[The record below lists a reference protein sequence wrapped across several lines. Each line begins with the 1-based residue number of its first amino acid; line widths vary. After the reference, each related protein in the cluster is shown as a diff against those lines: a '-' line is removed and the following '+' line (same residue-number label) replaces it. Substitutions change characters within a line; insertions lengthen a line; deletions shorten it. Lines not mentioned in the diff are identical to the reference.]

1 MKNVLTFLLLFLAVS
16 AFGQSGTIRGKVIEA
31 ATGWEVIGATV
42 QVEGAATG
50 TVTDIDGTFSLK
62 ADPGVHA
69 VLISYVGYA
78 AQKINEVEV
87 KSGDVTVLGD
97 IAMEEEAVTTET
109 VVISARKIQT
119 SESAMQTLQR
129 KSIKTLDAISSQ
141 AFSLRGDNDAAAAV
155 RRVPGV
161 SVQEGKYVY
170 IRGLGDRYS
179 KTTLNGANIPGLDP
193 DRNTVQMDLFP
204 TNLLDNIVV
213 YKNFTPDLP
222 GDFTGGLVNVATKDF
237 PEDFTMAASLGFGYN
252 PQVTFNDNFL
262 TSNGGKTDWL
272 GYDDGARDFPAA
284 LSSMPTFGEALS
296 NQALAKEL
304 NAATLSL
311 NNELAPKT
319 EAPLPNHNFAFS
331 IGNQKTLFGKPVGF
345 IGSLTYR
352 REFSGYE
359 NGFTGRY
366 TFAQVG
372 ADILTTQRELEDR
385 RFSDYVIMGGMLN
398 GSIKLNSFNKIGLNI
413 LRNQSGQTDTRFQEG
428 RVSGGASDGL
438 YQERTMAYQQRELT
452 SFQLQGDHAL
462 GESQKFKV
470 DWISSYTLSGMKQPD
485 LRFVN
490 NFFEAPD
497 RYIIDP
503 AEDIPPTRFRRTMDE
518 VTFDNNLHL
527 QYNFTNWTGQKG
539 NIKVGGAYM
548 ARTREFRENTFRY
561 ENFESGNV
569 RDFLNYVTPENAFSL
584 ENPGGIYISDYTEG
598 RNQYDSDMSVLG
610 AYAMTELPLTAKLKT
625 ILGAR
630 AEQTTLNFTS
640 FSEVNPINDE
650 ALLDEW
656 NYLPSAGLIY
666 EAMPD
671 KMNVRASYSRTVA
684 RPTFREI
691 ASIAIFDEIRN
702 VIVLG
707 NENLMITEVDNADF
721 RWEYFFERGEMVSF
735 SVFYKNF
742 TNPIELTINPQTGG
756 GTPEFQY
763 RNVDQAILY
772 GAEFEA
778 RKTLSFIGLPSFSI
792 GTNLAFVNSEV
803 DIPAAELQVIRAFDP
818 NADATR
824 PLFGQS
830 PYIVNA
836 YLNFLPESGRTKA
849 SLNFNVQG
857 ERLFLVSVG
866 GTPDVYEQPF
876 PSLNFRISQEVAN
889 NVNVTL
895 GVGNIL
901 DPEFKRTHEFNG
913 QEYFF
918 RNYRN
923 GRTISVGLSYKVQNY

>member
-262 TSNGGKTDWL
+262 TSSGGKTDWL

>member
-1 MKNVLTFLLLFLAVS
+1 MKNVLTFLLLTLAVS
-16 AFGQSGTIRGKVIEA
+16 AFGQTGIIRGKVIEA

-42 QVEGAATG
+42 QIDGATTG

-62 ADPGVHA
+62 ADPGVYS

-78 AQKINEVEV
+78 AQKVNEVEV
-87 KSGDVTVLGD
+87 AAGDVTILGD
-97 IAMEEEAVTTET
+97 IPMEEEAVTTET
-109 VVISARKIQT
+109 VVITAKTIKT
-119 SESAMQTLQR
+119 SETAMQTLQR

-161 SVQEGKYVY
+161 SVQDGKYVY

-222 GDFTGGLVNVATKDF
+222 GDFTGGLVDVATKDF

-262 TSNGGKTDWL
+262 TYNGGNTDWL

-284 LSSMPTFGEALS
+284 LNSMPTFGQALS
-296 NQALAKEL
+296 DQAAAKEL

-311 NNELAPKT
+311 NNELAPHT
-319 EAPLPNHNFAFS
+319 NAPMPNHNFSFS
-331 IGNQKTLFGKPVGF
+331 IGDQKNLFGKDFGF

-359 NGFTGRY
+359 DGFTGRY
-366 TFAQVG
+366 SYAQVG
-372 ADILTTQRELEDR
+372 ADILTTQRELADR
-385 RFSDYVIMGGMLN
+385 RFSDYVILGGMLS
-398 GSIKLNSFNKIGLNI
+398 GAVKLNSFNKIGLNI

-428 RVSGGASDGL
+428 RVSGGASDGV

-462 GESQKFKV
+462 GESQKFKIN
-470 DWISSYTLSGMKQPD
+470 WISSYTLSGMKQPD

-539 NIKVGGAYM
+539 NVKVGGAYLQ
-548 ARTREFRENTFRY
+548 RSREFRENTFRY

-569 RDFLNYVTPENAFSL
+569 EDFMNFVTPDNAFSL
-584 ENPGGIYISDYTEG
+584 ENPGGVYISDYTEG
-598 RNQYDSDMSVLG
+598 RNQYDSDVSILG
-610 AYAMTELPLTAKLKT
+610 AYAMTELPITARLKT

-630 AEQTTLNFTS
+630 AEKTALNFTS
-640 FSEVNPINDE
+640 YSEVNPIDNE

-666 EAMPD
+666 EAVPD
-671 KMNVRASYSRTVA
+671 KMNLRASYSRTVA

-707 NENLMITEVDNADF
+707 NEDLMITEVDNADF
-721 RWEYFFERGEMVSF
+721 RWEYFFERGEMISF
-735 SVFYKNF
+735 SLFYKNF

-778 RKTLSFIGLPSFSI
+778 RKDLGFLGLPSFSI
-792 GTNLAFVNSEV
+792 GTNLAYVNSEV

-818 NADATR
+818 NAGSTR
-824 PLFGQS
+824 PLYGQS
-830 PYIVNA
+830 PYIANA
-836 YLNFLPESGRTKA
+836 YLNFLPESGKTKA

-876 PSLNFRISQEVAN
+876 PSLNFRVTQEVAN

-923 GRTISVGLSYKVQNY
+923 GRTISLSLSYKVQNY

>member
-1 MKNVLTFLLLFLAVS
+1 MKNVLIVLLVTFATM

-42 QVEGAATG
+42 QVEGVGTG
-50 TVTDIDGTFSLK
+50 TVTDMDGTFSLK
-62 ADPGVHA
+62 SEPGVH
-69 VLISYVGYA
+69 VILISYVGFA
-78 AQKINEVEV
+78 AQKISEVQV
-87 KSGDVTVLGD
+87 QAGQVTVIGD
-97 IAMEEEAVTTET
+97 ISMEEEAVTTET

-161 SVQEGKYVY
+161 SVQDGKYVY

-237 PEDFTMAASLGFGYN
+237 PEDFTMAANLGFGYN
-252 PQVTFNDNFL
+252 TQTTFNNNFL
-262 TSNGGKTDWL
+262 TSKGGNTDWL
-272 GYDDGARDFPAA
+272 GYDDGSRDFPAE
-284 LSSMPTFGEALS
+284 LNDLPTFGEALS
-296 NQALAKEL
+296 NQASAKGL
-304 NAATLSL
+304 NAATRSL
-311 NNELAPKT
+311 NNELAPST
-319 EAPLPNHNFAFS
+319 EAPMPNHNFGFS
-331 IGNQKTLFGKPVGF
+331 IDNQKTLIGKPVGF
-345 IGSLTYR
+345 LGSMTYR

-359 NGFTGRY
+359 DGFTGRY
-366 TFAQVG
+366 TFAQAG
-372 ADILTTQRELEDR
+372 AEILTTQRELQDR
-385 RFSDYVIMGGMLN
+385 RFSDYVILGGMLS
-398 GSIKLNSFNKIGLNI
+398 GSVKLNSYNKVGLNI
-413 LRNQSGQTDTRFQEG
+413 LRNQSGQMDTRFQEG

-462 GESQKFKV
+462 GESQKFKIN
-470 DWISSYTLSGMKQPD
+470 WISSYTISGMKQPD

-518 VTFDNNLHL
+518 TTLDNVLHL

-539 NIKVGGAYM
+539 NIKAGGSYM
-548 ARTREFRENTFRY
+548 YRAREFRENTYRY
-561 ENFESGNV
+561 ENFESGNAN
-569 RDFLNYVTPENAFSL
+569 DFFNFVTADNAFSL
-584 ENPGGIYISDYTEG
+584 ENPGGVYISDFTEG
-598 RNQYDSDMSVLG
+598 RNQYDSDVSIIG

-630 AEQTTLNFTS
+630 AEQTTLKFTS
-640 FSEVNPINDE
+640 FSEVNPIADQ

-666 EAMPD
+666 EAIPD
-671 KMNVRASYSRTVA
+671 KMNVRASYSRTIA

-707 NENLMITEVDNADF
+707 NEDLMITEVDNADF
-721 RWEYFFERGEMVSF
+721 RWEYFFERGEMISF
-735 SVFYKNF
+735 SLFYKNF

-778 RKTLSFIGLPSFSI
+778 RKSLSFIGLPSFSI
-792 GTNLAFVNSEV
+792 GTNLAYVNSEV
-803 DIPAAELQVIRAFDP
+803 DIPAAELAVIRRFDP
-818 NADATR
+818 NADAVR

-830 PYIVNA
+830 PYIANA
-836 YLNFLPESGRTKA
+836 YLNFLPESGKTKA

-889 NVNVTL
+889 NVNITL
-895 GVGNIL
+895 GVSNIL
-901 DPEFKRTHEFNG
+901 DPEFKRTHQFNG
-913 QEYFF
+913 QEYLF

-923 GRTISVGLSYKVQNY
+923 GRTISLGLSYKVQNY